1 MLNKDYFLSKNWMCS
16 KETYKEAK
24 WIMIGMPFD
33 STCSNRP
40 GTRFA
45 SNEIRYASYGL
56 EEYSPILKKEL
67 SQSSFYDAGD
77 LDLPFGNPE
86 NALTIIKNCANDIIN
101 DDKFVF
107 GIGGE
112 HLVSLPL
119 IQAAHI
125 KYPDMLLVHFDAHAD
140 LRQEYLGQKYSHASV
155 IRRALDD
162 IPTSKLMQIGIRS
175 GEKDEFLFML
185 ENNTLCQTNDEII
198 KKLNEYDTN
207 IPVYLTI
214 DLDIMDPSI
223 FPGTGTPEPGGISF
237 NELINKLLLFKNKN
251 VIGIDVV
258 ELSPHY
264 DISGVSTA
272 TAAKVIREL
281 LIEFT

>member
-119 IQAAHI
+119 IQAAHK

>member
-119 IQAAHI
+119 IQAAHK

-162 IPTSKLMQIGIRS
+162 ISTSKLMQIGIRS

-264 DISGVSTA
+264 DMSGVSTA

>member
-16 KETYKEAK
+16 KETYEEAK
-24 WIMIGMPFD
+24 WVMIGMPFD

-56 EEYSPILKKEL
+56 EEYSPVLNKEL
-67 SQSSFYDAGD
+67 NSTSFYDAGD
-77 LDLPFGNPE
+77 LDLPFGNPQD
-86 NALTIIKNCANDIIN
+86 ALSIIKSCANDIIN

-119 IQAAHI
+119 IQAAYK

-140 LRQEYLGQKYSHASV
+140 LRQQYLGQKYSHASV

-162 IPTSKLMQIGIRS
+162 IPANKLMQIGIRS
-175 GEKDEFLFML
+175 GEKDEFLFMH
-185 ENNTLCQTNDEII
+185 ENGTLCQTNDEII
-198 KKLNEYDTN
+198 KKLNEYDLN
-207 IPVYLTI
+207 IPIYLTI
-214 DLDIMDPSI
+214 DLDILDPSI

-237 NELINKLLLFKNKN
+237 NELINKLLIFKNKN

-264 DISGVSTA
+264 DTTGVSTA
-272 TAAKVIREL
+272 VAAKVIREL
-281 LIEFT
+281 LIEFA

>member
-119 IQAAHI
+119 IQAAHK

-264 DISGVSTA
+264 DMSGVSTA

>member
-119 IQAAHI
+119 IQAAHK

-155 IRRALDD
+155 IKRALDD

-264 DISGVSTA
+264 DMSGVSTA

>member
-16 KETYKEAK
+16 KEIYEESK
-24 WIMIGMPFD
+24 WVMIGMPFD

-56 EEYSPILKKEL
+56 EEYSPVLQREL
-67 SQSSFYDAGD
+67 SDTSFYDAGD
-77 LDLPFGNPE
+77 LDLPFGNPKD
-86 NALTIIKNCANDIIN
+86 ALSIIKNCANDIIN
-101 DDKFVF
+101 DNKFVF
-107 GIGGE
+107 GVGGE

-119 IQAAHI
+119 IQTAYQ
-125 KYPDMLLVHFDAHAD
+125 KYPNMLLVHFDAHAD
-140 LRQEYLGQKYSHASV
+140 LRQEYLGQKLSHASV

-162 IPTSKLMQIGIRS
+162 ISSNNLIQIGIRS
-175 GEKDEFLFML
+175 GEKDEFLFMK
-185 ENNTLCQTNDEII
+185 ENNTLCQTNDEIV
-198 KKLNEYDTN
+198 KKLNAYDTN

-214 DLDIMDPSI
+214 DLDVMDPSI
-223 FPGTGTPEPGGISF
+223 FPGTGTPEPGGISY
-237 NELINKLLLFKNKN
+237 NELIDKLLLFKDKN

-264 DISGVSTA
+264 DTTGVSTA
-272 TAAKVIREL
+272 VAAKVIREL
-281 LIEFT
+281 LLEFA

>member
-16 KETYKEAK
+16 KETYEAAK

-119 IQAAHI
+119 IQAAHK

-162 IPTSKLMQIGIRS
+162 ISTSKLMQIGIRS

-264 DISGVSTA
+264 DMSGVSTA

>member
-16 KETYKEAK
+16 KETYEEAK
-24 WIMIGMPFD
+24 WILIGMPFD

-56 EEYSPILKKEL
+56 EEYSPFFDKEL
-67 SQSSFYDAGD
+67 NQTYFYDAGD

-86 NALTIIKNCANDIIN
+86 NALSIIKCCANDIIN

-119 IQAAHI
+119 IQAAYK

-140 LRQEYLGQKYSHASV
+140 LRHEYLGQKYSHASV

-162 IPTSKLMQIGIRS
+162 IPANKLMQIGIRS
-175 GEKDEFLFML
+175 GEKDEFLFMN
-185 ENNTLCQTNDEII
+185 ENGTLCQTNDEII
-198 KKLNEYDTN
+198 KKLNEYDLN
-207 IPVYLTI
+207 IPIYLTI
-214 DLDIMDPSI
+214 DLDILDPSI

-237 NELINKLLLFKNKN
+237 NELINKLLIFKNKN

-264 DISGVSTA
+264 DTTGVSTA
-272 TAAKVIREL
+272 VAAKVIREL
-281 LIEFT
+281 LIEFA

>member
-16 KETYKEAK
+16 KETYEEAK

-119 IQAAHI
+119 IQAAHK

-264 DISGVSTA
+264 DMSGVSTA